1 MQALI
6 DFISNNNVVI
16 NKTKSKKGFMIYQ
29 PSQVS
34 DLNTLTTLA
43 GGVGWK
49 VIQSEEEWDKGK
61 LVRPAQIYV
70 GPVTNSFELTD
81 PAAALSYLQ
90 SQMS

>member
-16 NKTKSKKGFMIYQ
+16 NKTKSKKGFMIWK
-29 PSQVS
+29 PSQVT

-49 VIQSEEEWDKGK
+49 VIQSDDEWEKGK
-61 LVRPAQIYV
+61 LVRPAAIYV
-70 GPVTNSFELTD
+70 GPVDNPSELTD
-81 PAAALSYLQ
+81 KGAVSDYLK
-90 SQMS
+90 SQMA